1 MRTDNE
7 IKQDVEL
14 ELRYDPDIDASDVGV
29 AVKDGVVTL
38 AGFVKSYGHK
48 WAAERDAKKVKGVRA
63 VANDLEVRLPAIDV
77 RPDPDIARDVAHELK
92 RTLPFISEHIKATVR
107 NGWVTLEGEVEWR
120 FQSENAEAAARRV
133 TGVNGVSNLITIK
146 AKVKPADVQRQIEQA
161 LRRNAEIDARNITVE
176 AHGGEVVLTGT
187 VRSWAE
193 REEAE
198 RAAWR
203 APGVTR
209 VDNRI
214 TIKVDDLVGA

>member
-1 MRTDNE
+1 MRTDQQ

-14 ELRYDPDIDASDVGV
+14 ELRYDPDIDTSDIGV

-38 AGFVKSYGHK
+38 AGFVKSYSHK

-92 RTLPFISEHIKATVR
+92 HTLPFTSEHIKATVR

-120 FQSENAEAAARRV
+120 FQSENAESAARRV
-133 TGVNGVSNLITIK
+133 TGVKGVSNLITIK
-146 AKVKPADVQRQIEQA
+146 PRVKPADVQKQIEEA
-161 LRRNAEIDARNITVE
+161 LKRNAEIDAKNITVV
-176 AHGGEVVLTGT
+176 ANGGEVILKGT

-203 APGVTR
+203 APGVVS
-209 VDNRI
+209 VDNQI
-214 TIKVDDLVGA
+214 TIKVDDLVAA